1 MDARELQKLRPVR
14 EVVELQEHFTII
26 IDNQFQILKLC
37 DNVSNAQI
45 NFKKVEFEHFLL
57 QFKQ

>member
-14 EVVELQEHFTII
+14 EVVELQEHFTIGCTTVI

-37 DNVSNAQI
+37 DNVSNAQT
-45 NFKKVEFEHFLL
+45 NFKKRSL
-57 QFKQ
+57 